1 MPLVSA
7 QHLSKVGSAPVTQ
20 SMKAITFSAS
30 LAPSAASSGSSA
42 ASPFGGVLAASPSGG
57 VLGMGLTVGPA
68 VVPTEGLS
76 VETSAPEG
84 MGAAVLMSV
93 PEEEGDLEAVLTLV
107 PEEEGD

>member
-20 SMKAITFSAS
+20 LMKAITFSAS

-57 VLGMGLTVGPA
+57 VSGMGLTVGPA

-76 VETSAPEG
+76 VETLAPKGEG
-84 MGAAVLMSV
+84 
-93 PEEEGDLEAVLTLV
+93 EAVLTLV
-107 PEEEGD
+107 PKEGGD